1 MDKKKLEKKNLRCE
15 KPFKIM
21 VVIGESTVAGRRA
34 SEKRFQWPIV
44 VANQI
49 SEFQEKAVR
58 LYNKGIGSNVISPKS
73 RGYNVSGKPSAIERV
88 EEDVIQLDPDLV
100 IIAYG
105 LNDMRCNTPIEEF
118 KMDYQKIIS
127 KIGKETN
134 ALIVLL
140 NVYHMT
146 KYCACEPFWNKGS
159 IEKTQIFN
167 FAIEKLAE
175 KNGCIFADVYEAEG
189 TADWLIDPDGIH
201 ANDLGHRLIGNRV
214 FEAIANNCSCLSR
227 KIERIIKE
235 RESSWDWE
243 QYADWEILKE
253 TMKKDK
259 L

>member
-1 MDKKKLEKKNLRCE
+1 MNIKKSEKKDLGYE
-15 KPFKIM
+15 KSFRVM
-21 VVIGESTVAGRRA
+21 VVIGESTVAGRKA

-49 SEFQEKAVR
+49 SEFQEKAVK

-73 RGYNVSGKPSAIERV
+73 RGYDDSGKPSAIERV
-88 EEDVIQLDPDLV
+88 EEDVIKLNPDLV

-105 LNDMRCNTPIEEF
+105 LNDMRCNTPIEQF
-118 KMDYQKIIS
+118 NNDYQKIIS
-127 KIGKETN
+127 KIRKETN
-134 ALIVLL
+134 ALIVILS
-140 NVYHMT
+140 VYHMT

-167 FAIEKLAE
+167 LAIKQLAE
-175 KNGCIFADVYEAEG
+175 KNGCIFADIYDAEG
-189 TADWLIDPDGIH
+189 GANWLIDPDGIH

-214 FEAIANNCSCLSR
+214 FEAIANNCRCLAQ
-227 KIERIIKE
+227 KIERITKE

-253 TMKKDK
+253 RMKKDK